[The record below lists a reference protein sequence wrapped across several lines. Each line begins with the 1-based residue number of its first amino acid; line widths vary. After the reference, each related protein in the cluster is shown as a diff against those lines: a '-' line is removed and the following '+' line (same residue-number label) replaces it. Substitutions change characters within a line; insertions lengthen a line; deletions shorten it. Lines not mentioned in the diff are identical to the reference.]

1 MADLLGFVLSGL
13 VSGALYALLA
23 TGLVLSYS
31 ASGLFNFAHGAT
43 AYLCALAFY
52 ELHSGFGWPAVP
64 TAVLLVCVAAPA
76 LGWGLDRL
84 MFRKLA
90 RVGETA
96 QIVATI
102 GLLVALPAL
111 GLWIVELLEDAGASV
126 KPAENQF
133 GLPGVGPS
141 PARSWQLTDGVGIDS
156 DQLITWVATAVVA
169 VGLWILMRHTP
180 LGLKLRA
187 AVDDRSLVE
196 LRGLS
201 ADRLS
206 SIAWM
211 LSSGLAGLAGVLAT
225 PLLGLSA
232 HDFTL
237 FLFVSATAAVL
248 GRFVSIPLAF
258 AGGLGLG
265 VLQNL
270 VAGYANFAERITGF
284 RTAVPFLI
292 LFAGLLLMTRRSRTA
307 GTAAVDAP
315 PVDYLAG
322 RSRLRRW
329 GPWTAAAVLL
339 AAAFYTVT
347 TPFWSGIL
355 AQGLALSLV
364 FVSFTVV
371 TGLGAMVS
379 LAQATFVTGAALVA
393 GLLMS
398 HGWPFVAAAA
408 VGTCAAAVLGALV
421 ALPALRLG
429 GRSLA
434 LATLA
439 LAFLADQVLFQIGWL
454 RNGDTGWSIPRP
466 VFGPVDLNDDRAFGV
481 ALLVL
486 VTAAVAA
493 LSALRG
499 SPSGRAMLAV
509 RSAPAAAMAS
519 GVSVVRTKL
528 VLFTLS
534 AGLAGFGGVMYA
546 SYNTRVT
553 ATDFTAMTGLIW
565 LAVVVAAGLRRPQ
578 FAVVAGLVYALVPH
592 LVSDYV
598 TESVHL
604 PVILFG
610 LAGLALA
617 NDPDGYCAAVSVR
630 VHRRRLVRGGPAGAG
645 VGSGV
650 GAMAGAGAMVGVGTG
665 AGAGAGVKSRPVSGG
680 TGAEPGSEAGVTGGP
695 VEARSGDG
703 AELSG
708 APGGSP
714 GGASRVPGGGTASAS
729 RAPSEG
735 PADASETSSRSPAST
750 SPTPGGGP
758 ADASETSSRSP
769 ASTSRIP
776 SGSPAGTSRAPSEGR
791 ADASETSSQTPASTS
806 RIPGR
811 SPASTSPTPGG
822 GPADASE
829 TSSRSPASASRAVGR
844 GPVDASRAPGGDSA
858 GVARAGAPPMA
869 SSSPAEPPALELRAV
884 RAGYDGAPVLHGVD
898 LAVHPGEIVALLGP
912 NGAGKSTTCRVAA
925 GLVGPLGGQV
935 YVAGRDA
942 TREGAVRRSRAGVVL
957 APEGRGIFPALTIEE
972 NLALYLRE
980 KDQREAVYE
989 RFPGLAGRRGV
1000 PAGSLSGGE
1009 QQMLTLAP
1017 LLQRPPKVLIADEP
1031 SLGLAPRIVEEVFRL
1046 LTELRDTGTALLLV
1060 EEKATEALGVADT
1073 VAYLAQGRVTWCG
1086 PRASVETARLTE
1098 AYLGLAATPEAD
1110 TGADLDSDPGPTSP
1124 MNPTIPSQTRGGV
1137 RP

>member
-141 PARSWQLTDGVGIDS
+141 PAKSWQLTDGVGIDS

-329 GPWTAAAVLL
+329 GPWAAAAVLL
-339 AAAFYTVT
+339 AVAFYTVT

-630 VHRRRLVRGGPAGAG
+630 VHRRRLVRGGPAA
-645 VGSGV
+645 
-650 GAMAGAGAMVGVGTG
+650 AGAGTWKGTRAEAETG
-665 AGAGAGVKSRPVSGG
+665 AATGVSGAPSG
-680 TGAEPGSEAGVTGGP
+680 DPTGVAEAGVP
-695 VEARSGDG
+695 SA
-703 AELSG
+703 
-708 APGGSP
+708 
-714 GGASRVPGGGTASAS
+714 VPS
-729 RAPSEG
+729 
-735 PADASETSSRSPAST
+735 
-750 SPTPGGGP
+750 SPT
-758 ADASETSSRSP
+758 E
-769 ASTSRIP
+769 
-776 SGSPAGTSRAPSEGR
+776 
-791 ADASETSSQTPASTS
+791 
-806 RIPGR
+806 
-811 SPASTSPTPGG
+811 PT
-822 GPADASE
+822 
-829 TSSRSPASASRAVGR
+829 
-844 GPVDASRAPGGDSA
+844 
-858 GVARAGAPPMA
+858 
-869 SSSPAEPPALELRAV
+869 PALELRAV

-1009 QQMLTLAP
+1009 QQMLALAP

-1124 MNPTIPSQTRGGV
+1124 MNPTIPSQPRGGV

>member
-270 VAGYANFAERITGF
+270 VAGYAGFAERITGF

-292 LFAGLLLMTRRSRTA
+292 LFAGLLLLTRRSRTA

-329 GPWTAAAVLL
+329 GPWATAAVLL
-339 AAAFYTVT
+339 AVAFYTVT

-598 TESVHL
+598 TDSVHL

-630 VHRRRLVRGGPAGAG
+630 VHRRRLGRGAPVGAG

-650 GAMAGAGAMVGVGTG
+650 GAMAGVGTG
-665 AGAGAGVKSRPVSGG
+665 AGARSGVEAGAEVKSRPESG
-680 TGAEPGSEAGVTGGP
+680 EP
-695 VEARSGDG
+695 
-703 AELSG
+703 
-708 APGGSP
+708 
-714 GGASRVPGGGTASAS
+714 
-729 RAPSEG
+729 
-735 PADASETSSRSPAST
+735 
-750 SPTPGGGP
+750 
-758 ADASETSSRSP
+758 
-769 ASTSRIP
+769 
-776 SGSPAGTSRAPSEGR
+776 
-791 ADASETSSQTPASTS
+791 
-806 RIPGR
+806 
-811 SPASTSPTPGG
+811 
-822 GPADASE
+822 
-829 TSSRSPASASRAVGR
+829 
-844 GPVDASRAPGGDSA
+844 A
-858 GVARAGAPPMA
+858 GVARTGAPPMT
-869 SSSPAEPPALELRAV
+869 SSSPTEPPALELRAV

-1009 QQMLTLAP
+1009 QQMLALAP

-1098 AYLGLAATPEAD
+1098 AYLGLAATPETD
-1110 TGADLDSDPGPTSP
+1110 TDPETGPGGPASP
-1124 MNPTIPSQTRGGV
+1124 TNPTIPSQTRGGV

>member
-1 MADLLGFVLSGL
+1 MSDLLGFVLSGL

-43 AYLCALAFY
+43 AYLCALSFY

-64 TAVLLVCVAAPA
+64 TALLLVCVVAPA

-111 GLWIVELLEDAGASV
+111 GLWVVELLEDAGASV

-141 PARSWQLTDGVGIDS
+141 PARNWQLMDGVGIDS

-169 VGLWILMRHTP
+169 IGLWILMRHTP
-180 LGLKLRA
+180 LGLRLRA
-187 AVDDRSLVE
+187 AVDNRSLVE
-196 LRGLS
+196 LRGMS

-206 SIAWM
+206 SVAWM

-225 PLLGLSA
+225 PLLGLSS

-248 GRFVSIPLAF
+248 GRFMSIPLAF

-270 VAGYANFAERITGF
+270 VVGYADFAEKITGF

-292 LFAGLLLMTRRSRTA
+292 LFAGLLLMTRRQRTA

-315 PVDYLAG
+315 PIDYLAG
-322 RSRLRRW
+322 KSWMRRW
-329 GPWTAAAVLL
+329 GPWAVGGALL
-339 AAAFYTVT
+339 ALSFYTVT

-355 AQGLALSLV
+355 AQGLAISLV

-398 HGWPFVAAAA
+398 HGWPFIAAAL
-408 VGTCAAAVLGALV
+408 VGTCGAAVLGALV

-439 LAFLADQVLFQIGWL
+439 LAFLADQVLFQMGWL
-454 RNGDTGWSIPRP
+454 RNGDTGWEIPRA
-466 VFGPVDLNDDRAFGV
+466 VFGPVDLSDDRAMGV
-481 ALLVL
+481 AMVVL
-486 VTAAVAA
+486 VAVAVAA

-499 SPSGRAMLAV
+499 SATGRAMLAV

-528 VLFTLS
+528 LLFTLS

-546 SYNTRVT
+546 SFNTRIT
-553 ATDFTAMTGLIW
+553 ATDFTAMTGLVW
-565 LAVVVAAGLRRPQ
+565 LAVVVAAGVRRPQ
-578 FAVVAGLVYALVPH
+578 FAVVAGLVFAIVPH
-592 LVSDYV
+592 LVADYV
-598 TESVHL
+598 TESVQL

-630 VHRRRLVRGGPAGAG
+630 LHRRRLGRGRVASRPAFEDELGGDGGRWPPVVAGPNARRGGTREGLP
-645 VGSGV
+645 
-650 GAMAGAGAMVGVGTG
+650 
-665 AGAGAGVKSRPVSGG
+665 
-680 TGAEPGSEAGVTGGP
+680 
-695 VEARSGDG
+695 
-703 AELSG
+703 
-708 APGGSP
+708 
-714 GGASRVPGGGTASAS
+714 SAL
-729 RAPSEG
+729 
-735 PADASETSSRSPAST
+735 
-750 SPTPGGGP
+750 
-758 ADASETSSRSP
+758 
-769 ASTSRIP
+769 
-776 SGSPAGTSRAPSEGR
+776 
-791 ADASETSSQTPASTS
+791 
-806 RIPGR
+806 
-811 SPASTSPTPGG
+811 
-822 GPADASE
+822 
-829 TSSRSPASASRAVGR
+829 
-844 GPVDASRAPGGDSA
+844 
-858 GVARAGAPPMA
+858 
-869 SSSPAEPPALELRAV
+869 ALRDLH
-884 RAGYDGAPVLHGVD
+884 AGYDGAPVLHGVT
-898 LAVHPGEIVALLGP
+898 LTVHPGEIVALLGP
-912 NGAGKSTTCRVAA
+912 NGAGKSTICRVAA
-925 GLVGPLGGQV
+925 GLIAPTQGQI
-935 YVAGRDA
+935 YVAGADA
-942 TREGAVRRSRAGVVL
+942 TRHGAVRRSRAGVVL

-972 NLALYLRE
+972 NLTLHLPRPDAR
-980 KDQREAVYE
+980 DAVYT
-989 RFPGLAGRRGV
+989 RFPGLAARRKV
-1000 PAGSLSGGE
+1000 TAGSLSGGE
-1009 QQMLTLAP
+1009 QQLLALAP
-1017 LLQRPPKVLIADEP
+1017 LLQRPPDVLIADEP
-1031 SLGLAPRIVEEVFRL
+1031 SLGLAPRVVDEVFRL
-1046 LTELRDTGTALLLV
+1046 LAELRDTGTGLLLV
-1060 EEKATEALGVADT
+1060 EEKAAEILGVADT
-1073 VAYLAQGRVTWCG
+1073 VAYLAQGRVSWCG
-1086 PRASVETARLTE
+1086 PRSEVRADQLTE
-1098 AYLGLAATPEAD
+1098 AYLGIAAQGHSE
-1110 TGADLDSDPGPTSP
+1110 
-1124 MNPTIPSQTRGGV
+1124 GV
-1137 RP
+1137 GRP

>member
-1 MADLLGFVLSGL
+1 MSDLLGFVLSGL

-64 TAVLLVCVAAPA
+64 TALLLVCVVAPA

-111 GLWIVELLEDAGASV
+111 GLWVVELLADAGASV

-141 PARSWQLTDGVGIDS
+141 PATSWQLMDGVGIDS

-180 LGLKLRA
+180 LGLRLRA
-187 AVDDRSLVE
+187 AVDNRSLVE
-196 LRGLS
+196 LRGMS

-206 SIAWM
+206 SVAWM

-225 PLLGLSA
+225 PLLGLSS

-248 GRFVSIPLAF
+248 GRFMSIPLAF

-270 VAGYANFAERITGF
+270 VAGYADFAEKITGF

-292 LFAGLLLMTRRSRTA
+292 LFAGLLLMTRRQRTA

-315 PVDYLAG
+315 PIDYLAG
-322 RSRLRRW
+322 KSWMRRW
-329 GPWTAAAVLL
+329 GPWASGGVLL
-339 AAAFYTVT
+339 ALSFYTVT

-355 AQGLALSLV
+355 AQGLAISLV
-364 FVSFTVV
+364 FISFTVV

-398 HGWPFVAAAA
+398 HGWPFIAAAL
-408 VGTCAAAVLGALV
+408 VGTCGAAVLGALV

-439 LAFLADQVLFQIGWL
+439 LAFLADQVLFQMGWL
-454 RNGDTGWSIPRP
+454 RNGDTGWEIPRA
-466 VFGPVDLNDDRAFGV
+466 VFGPVDLSDDRAMGV
-481 ALLVL
+481 AMVVL
-486 VTAAVAA
+486 VTVAVAA

-499 SPSGRAMLAV
+499 SATGRAMLAV

-528 VLFTLS
+528 LLFTLS

-546 SYNTRVT
+546 SFNTRIT
-553 ATDFTAMTGLIW
+553 ATDFTAMTGLVW
-565 LAVVVAAGLRRPQ
+565 LAVVVAAGVRRPQ
-578 FAVVAGLVYALVPH
+578 FAVVAGLVFAIVPH
-592 LVSDYV
+592 LVADYV
-598 TESVHL
+598 TESVQL

-630 VHRRRLVRGGPAGAG
+630 MHRRRAGATQPVRRLRTNSAKPVMTASKAPAPSGFSGRGGLGEENP
-645 VGSGV
+645 
-650 GAMAGAGAMVGVGTG
+650 
-665 AGAGAGVKSRPVSGG
+665 
-680 TGAEPGSEAGVTGGP
+680 
-695 VEARSGDG
+695 
-703 AELSG
+703 
-708 APGGSP
+708 
-714 GGASRVPGGGTASAS
+714 
-729 RAPSEG
+729 PSL
-735 PADASETSSRSPAST
+735 
-750 SPTPGGGP
+750 
-758 ADASETSSRSP
+758 
-769 ASTSRIP
+769 
-776 SGSPAGTSRAPSEGR
+776 
-791 ADASETSSQTPASTS
+791 
-806 RIPGR
+806 
-811 SPASTSPTPGG
+811 
-822 GPADASE
+822 
-829 TSSRSPASASRAVGR
+829 
-844 GPVDASRAPGGDSA
+844 
-858 GVARAGAPPMA
+858 
-869 SSSPAEPPALELRAV
+869 ALRDV
-884 RAGYDGAPVLHGVD
+884 HAGYDGAPVLHGVT
-898 LAVHPGEIVALLGP
+898 LTVHPGEIVALLGP
-912 NGAGKSTTCRVAA
+912 NGAGKSTTCKAAA
-925 GLVGPLGGQV
+925 GLLAPTRGRIH
-935 YVAGRDA
+935 VAGADA
-942 TREGAVRRSRAGVVL
+942 THRGPVHRSRAGIVL
-957 APEGRGIFPALTIEE
+957 APEGRGIFPSLTIEE
-972 NLALYLRE
+972 NLTLHLPEGDAR
-980 KDQREAVYE
+980 DAVYE
-989 RFPGLAGRRGV
+989 RFPGLAARRKV
-1000 PAGSLSGGE
+1000 TAGSLSGGE
-1009 QQMLTLAP
+1009 QQMLALAP

-1031 SLGLAPRIVEEVFRL
+1031 SLGLAPRVVEEVFRL
-1046 LTELRDTGTALLLV
+1046 LAELRDAGTGLLLV
-1060 EEKATEALGVADT
+1060 EEKAAEILGIADT
-1073 VAYLAQGRVTWCG
+1073 VAYLAQGRISWCG
-1086 PRASVETARLTE
+1086 PRSEVRADQLTE
-1098 AYLGLAATPEAD
+1098 AYLGIAAQGHTE
-1110 TGADLDSDPGPTSP
+1110 
-1124 MNPTIPSQTRGGV
+1124 GV
-1137 RP
+1137 ARP

>member
-111 GLWIVELLEDAGASV
+111 GLWIVELLEDAGTSV

-141 PARSWQLTDGVGIDS
+141 PAKSWQLADGVGIDS

-169 VGLWILMRHTP
+169 VGLWVLMRHTP

-270 VAGYANFAERITGF
+270 VAGYAGFAERITGF

-292 LFAGLLLMTRRSRTA
+292 LFAGLLLLTRRSRTA

-329 GPWTAAAVLL
+329 GPWAVAAVLL
-339 AAAFYTVT
+339 AVAFYTVT

-439 LAFLADQVLFQIGWL
+439 LAFLADQVLFQMGWL

-481 ALLVL
+481 ALLIL

-630 VHRRRLVRGGPAGAG
+630 VHRRRLGRGGPAGAET
-645 VGSGV
+645 S
-650 GAMAGAGAMVGVGTG
+650 MGT
-665 AGAGAGVKSRPVSGG
+665 R
-680 TGAEPGSEAGVTGGP
+680 AEPKGGPAGVT
-695 VEARSGDG
+695 ET
-703 AELSG
+703 G
-708 APGGSP
+708 APP
-714 GGASRVPGGGTASAS
+714 A
-729 RAPSEG
+729 AP
-735 PADASETSSRSPAST
+735 T
-750 SPTPGGGP
+750 SPTEP
-758 ADASETSSRSP
+758 A
-769 ASTSRIP
+769 
-776 SGSPAGTSRAPSEGR
+776 
-791 ADASETSSQTPASTS
+791 
-806 RIPGR
+806 
-811 SPASTSPTPGG
+811 
-822 GPADASE
+822 
-829 TSSRSPASASRAVGR
+829 
-844 GPVDASRAPGGDSA
+844 
-858 GVARAGAPPMA
+858 
-869 SSSPAEPPALELRAV
+869 PALQLRAV
-884 RAGYDGAPVLHGVD
+884 RAGYDGTPVLHGVD

-925 GLVGPLGGQV
+925 GLVGPLGGRV

-1009 QQMLTLAP
+1009 QQMLALAP

-1098 AYLGLAATPEAD
+1098 AYLGLAAGPEAD
-1110 TGADLDSDPGPTSP
+1110 TDPEAGPAAGSEAGADPSPGPGAEPGPTSP
-1124 MNPTIPSQTRGGV
+1124 VNPTVPSQTRGGV

>member
-1 MADLLGFVLSGL
+1 MSDLLGFVLSGL

-43 AYLCALAFY
+43 AYLCALVFY
-52 ELHSGFGWPAVP
+52 ELHSGLDWPAVP
-64 TAVLLVCVAAPA
+64 TAVLVIGVLAPT

-111 GLWIVELLEDAGASV
+111 GLWIVELLEDAGVSV

-141 PARSWQLTDGVGIDS
+141 PAKSWQLMDGVGVDS

-180 LGLKLRA
+180 LGLQLRA
-187 AVDDRSLVE
+187 AVDNRSLVE
-196 LRGLS
+196 LRGMS

-211 LSSGLAGLAGVLAT
+211 LSSALAGLAGVLAT

-270 VAGYANFAERITGF
+270 VAGYATFAERITGF

-292 LFAGLLLMTRRSRTA
+292 LFAGLLVLTRRQRTA
-307 GTAAVDAP
+307 GTAAAMDPP

-322 RSRLRRW
+322 RSWVRRW
-329 GPWTAAAVLL
+329 GPWAVAALVL
-339 AAAFYTVT
+339 ATAFYTVT

-364 FVSFTVV
+364 FISFTVV

-421 ALPALRLG
+421 ALPALRVG

-439 LAFLADQVLFQIGWL
+439 LAFLADQVLFQMGWL
-454 RNGDTGWSIPRP
+454 RNGDTGWAIPRP
-466 VFGPVDLNDDRAFGV
+466 VFGPVDLSDDRAMGV
-481 ALLVL
+481 AMIVL
-486 VTAAVAA
+486 VALAVAA
-493 LSALRG
+493 LSALRD

-519 GVSVVRTKL
+519 GVSVIRTKL
-528 VLFTLS
+528 MLFTLS

-546 SYNTRVT
+546 SYSTRIT

-565 LAVVVAAGLRRPQ
+565 LAVVVAAGVRRPQ
-578 FAVVAGLVYALVPH
+578 FAVVAGLVFAVVPH
-592 LVSDYV
+592 LLSDYV

-604 PVILFG
+604 PVVLFG

-617 NDPDGYCAAVSVR
+617 NDPDGYAAAVSTR
-630 VHRRRLVRGGPAGAG
+630 LHRRRTTPTPRTAPEAPPATAPR
-645 VGSGV
+645 
-650 GAMAGAGAMVGVGTG
+650 T
-665 AGAGAGVKSRPVSGG
+665 P
-680 TGAEPGSEAGVTGGP
+680 AE
-695 VEARSGDG
+695 
-703 AELSG
+703 
-708 APGGSP
+708 
-714 GGASRVPGGGTASAS
+714 
-729 RAPSEG
+729 APS
-735 PADASETSSRSPAST
+735 PA
-750 SPTPGGGP
+750 
-758 ADASETSSRSP
+758 
-769 ASTSRIP
+769 
-776 SGSPAGTSRAPSEGR
+776 
-791 ADASETSSQTPASTS
+791 
-806 RIPGR
+806 
-811 SPASTSPTPGG
+811 
-822 GPADASE
+822 
-829 TSSRSPASASRAVGR
+829 
-844 GPVDASRAPGGDSA
+844 
-858 GVARAGAPPMA
+858 
-869 SSSPAEPPALELRAV
+869 ALELRAV
-884 RAGYDGAPVLHGVD
+884 HAGYDGAPVLHGVD
-898 LAVHPGEIVALLGP
+898 LAVRPGEILALLGP

-925 GLVGPLGGQV
+925 GLLAPLTGQV
-935 YVAGRDA
+935 YVVGRDA
-942 TREGAVRRSRAGVVL
+942 TRERAVGRSRAGVVL
-957 APEGRGIFPALTIEE
+957 APEGRGIFPSLTVEE
-972 NLALYLRE
+972 NLALRLRARDE
-980 KDQREAVYE
+980 RAAVYA
-989 RFPGLAGRRGV
+989 RFPVLAARHGV
-1000 PAGSLSGGE
+1000 LAGSLSGGE
-1009 QQMLTLAP
+1009 QQILALAP
-1017 LLQRPPKVLIADEP
+1017 LLQRPPDVLIADEP
-1031 SLGLAPRIVEEVFRL
+1031 SLGLAPRVVEEVFRL
-1046 LTELRDTGTALLLV
+1046 LTELKEAGTALLLV
-1060 EEKATEALGVADT
+1060 EEKAAEVLGVADT
-1073 VAYLAQGRVTWCG
+1073 VAYLSRGRVTWCG
-1086 PRASVETARLTE
+1086 PREEVEADRLTE
-1098 AYLGLAATPEAD
+1098 AYLGIGAGTGGSPQHGPRPE
-1110 TGADLDSDPGPTSP
+1110 G
-1124 MNPTIPSQTRGGV
+1124 MV

>member
-1 MADLLGFVLSGL
+1 MSDLLGFVLSGL

-43 AYLCALAFY
+43 AYLCALSFY

-64 TAVLLVCVAAPA
+64 TALLLVCVVAPA

-111 GLWIVELLEDAGASV
+111 GLWVVELLEDAGASV

-141 PARSWQLTDGVGIDS
+141 PARNWQLMDGVGIDS

-169 VGLWILMRHTP
+169 IGLWILMRHTP
-180 LGLKLRA
+180 LGLRLRA
-187 AVDDRSLVE
+187 AVDNRSLVE
-196 LRGLS
+196 LRGMS

-206 SIAWM
+206 SVAWM

-225 PLLGLSA
+225 PLLGLSS

-248 GRFVSIPLAF
+248 GRFMSIPLAF

-270 VAGYANFAERITGF
+270 VVGYADFAEKITGF

-292 LFAGLLLMTRRSRTA
+292 LFAGLLLMTRRQRTA

-315 PVDYLAG
+315 PIDYLAG
-322 RSRLRRW
+322 KSWMRRW
-329 GPWTAAAVLL
+329 GPWAVGGALL
-339 AAAFYTVT
+339 ALSFYTVT

-355 AQGLALSLV
+355 AQGLAISLV

-398 HGWPFVAAAA
+398 HGWPFIAAAL
-408 VGTCAAAVLGALV
+408 VGTCGAAVLGALV

-439 LAFLADQVLFQIGWL
+439 LAFLADQVLFQMGWL
-454 RNGDTGWSIPRP
+454 RNGDTGWEIPRA
-466 VFGPVDLNDDRAFGV
+466 VFGPVDLSDDRAMGV
-481 ALLVL
+481 AMVVL
-486 VTAAVAA
+486 VAVAVAA

-499 SPSGRAMLAV
+499 SATGRAMLAV

-528 VLFTLS
+528 LLFTLS

-546 SYNTRVT
+546 SFNTRIT
-553 ATDFTAMTGLIW
+553 ATDFTAMTGLVW
-565 LAVVVAAGLRRPQ
+565 LAVVVAAGVRRPQ
-578 FAVVAGLVYALVPH
+578 FAVVAGLVFAIVPH
-592 LVSDYV
+592 LVADYV
-598 TESVHL
+598 TESVQL

-630 VHRRRLVRGGPAGAG
+630 LHRRRLGRGGVA
-645 VGSGV
+645 
-650 GAMAGAGAMVGVGTG
+650 
-665 AGAGAGVKSRPVSGG
+665 SRPAFEDELGGDGGRRPPVVAGPNAGRGG
-680 TGAEPGSEAGVTGGP
+680 T
-695 VEARSGDG
+695 R
-703 AELSG
+703 
-708 APGGSP
+708 
-714 GGASRVPGGGTASAS
+714 
-729 RAPSEG
+729 EG
-735 PADASETSSRSPAST
+735 
-750 SPTPGGGP
+750 
-758 ADASETSSRSP
+758 
-769 ASTSRIP
+769 IP
-776 SGSPAGTSRAPSEGR
+776 S
-791 ADASETSSQTPASTS
+791 
-806 RIPGR
+806 
-811 SPASTSPTPGG
+811 
-822 GPADASE
+822 
-829 TSSRSPASASRAVGR
+829 
-844 GPVDASRAPGGDSA
+844 
-858 GVARAGAPPMA
+858 
-869 SSSPAEPPALELRAV
+869 ALALRDLH
-884 RAGYDGAPVLHGVD
+884 AGYDGAPVLHGVT
-898 LAVHPGEIVALLGP
+898 LTVHPGEIVALLGP
-912 NGAGKSTTCRVAA
+912 NGAGKSTICRVAA
-925 GLVGPLGGQV
+925 GLIAPTQGQI
-935 YVAGRDA
+935 YVAGADA
-942 TREGAVRRSRAGVVL
+942 TRHGAVRRSRAGVVL

-972 NLALYLRE
+972 NLTLHLPRPDAR
-980 KDQREAVYE
+980 DAVYT
-989 RFPGLAGRRGV
+989 RFPGLAARRKV
-1000 PAGSLSGGE
+1000 TAGSLSGGE
-1009 QQMLTLAP
+1009 QQLLALAP
-1017 LLQRPPKVLIADEP
+1017 LLQRPPDVLIADEP
-1031 SLGLAPRIVEEVFRL
+1031 SLGLAPRVVDEVFRL
-1046 LTELRDTGTALLLV
+1046 LAELRDAGTGLLLV
-1060 EEKATEALGVADT
+1060 EEKAAEILGVADT
-1073 VAYLAQGRVTWCG
+1073 VAYLAQGRVSWCG
-1086 PRASVETARLTE
+1086 PRSEVRADQLTE
-1098 AYLGLAATPEAD
+1098 AYLGIAAQGHSE
-1110 TGADLDSDPGPTSP
+1110 
-1124 MNPTIPSQTRGGV
+1124 GV
-1137 RP
+1137 GRP

>member
-270 VAGYANFAERITGF
+270 VAGYAGFAERITGF

-292 LFAGLLLMTRRSRTA
+292 LFAGLLLLTRRSRTA

-322 RSRLRRW
+322 RSWLRRW
-329 GPWTAAAVLL
+329 GPWAAAAVLL

-578 FAVVAGLVYALVPH
+578 FAVVAGLVYTLVPH

-630 VHRRRLVRGGPAGAG
+630 VHRRRLGRGVPAGG
-645 VGSGV
+645 
-650 GAMAGAGAMVGVGTG
+650 GAGTWMGTGTEAGTG
-665 AGAGAGVKSRPVSGG
+665 AATGV
-680 TGAEPGSEAGVTGGP
+680 TGAESEAASGATGGTVGTP
-695 VEARSGDG
+695 SG
-703 AELSG
+703 
-708 APGGSP
+708 
-714 GGASRVPGGGTASAS
+714 S
-729 RAPSEG
+729 RAEVFR
-735 PADASETSSRSPAST
+735 A
-750 SPTPGGGP
+750 
-758 ADASETSSRSP
+758 
-769 ASTSRIP
+769 P
-776 SGSPAGTSRAPSEGR
+776 SGSPTGGSGAPSGDPNGV
-791 ADASETSSQTPASTS
+791 AETGVPSAVP
-806 RIPGR
+806 P
-811 SPASTSPTPGG
+811 SPT
-822 GPADASE
+822 
-829 TSSRSPASASRAVGR
+829 
-844 GPVDASRAPGGDSA
+844 
-858 GVARAGAPPMA
+858 
-869 SSSPAEPPALELRAV
+869 EPTPALELRAV

-1009 QQMLTLAP
+1009 QQMLALAP

-1098 AYLGLAATPEAD
+1098 AYLGLAATPEAEAGPD
-1110 TGADLDSDPGPTSP
+1110 PGSEAEPDPTPDPNPGADVGPTSP
-1124 MNPTIPSQTRGGV
+1124 TNPTIPSQTRGGV

>member
-64 TAVLLVCVAAPA
+64 TAVLLVCVLAPA

-111 GLWIVELLEDAGASV
+111 GLWTVELLADAGASV
-126 KPAENQF
+126 EPAENQF

-141 PARSWQLTDGVGIDS
+141 PAKSWQPVDGVGVDS
-156 DQLITWVATAVVA
+156 DQLIIWAATAVVA
-169 VGLWILMRHTP
+169 LGLWVLMRHTP

-187 AVDDRSLVE
+187 AVDNRSLVE

-248 GRFVSIPLAF
+248 GRFVSVPLAF
-258 AGGLGLG
+258 VGGLGLG

-270 VAGYANFAERITGF
+270 VAGYADFAERITGF

-292 LFAGLLLMTRRSRTA
+292 LFAGLLLLTRRGRTA
-307 GTAAVDAP
+307 GTAAVDPP

-329 GPWTAAAVLL
+329 GPWAVAAVLL
-339 AAAFYTVT
+339 AISFYTVT
-347 TPFWSGIL
+347 TPFWTGLL

-364 FVSFTVV
+364 FMSFTVV

-393 GLLMS
+393 GLLLS

-439 LAFLADQVLFQIGWL
+439 LAFLADQVLFQIGPL
-454 RNGDTGWSIPRP
+454 RNGDTGWAVPRP
-466 VFGPVDLNDDRAFGV
+466 VLGPVDLGDDRALGV
-481 ALLVL
+481 ALTVL
-486 VTAAVAA
+486 VAAAVAA
-493 LSALRG
+493 LSALRN

-578 FAVVAGLVYALVPH
+578 FAVVAGLVYAVVPH
-592 LVSDYV
+592 LIAEHL
-598 TESVHL
+598 TESTHL

-617 NDPDGYCAAVSVR
+617 NDPDGYCAAIPVR
-630 VHRRRLVRGGPAGAG
+630 LHGRRL
-645 VGSGV
+645 
-650 GAMAGAGAMVGVGTG
+650 
-665 AGAGAGVKSRPVSGG
+665 AGAGAGV
-680 TGAEPGSEAGVTGGP
+680 GAAASEA
-695 VEARSGDG
+695 A
-703 AELSG
+703 
-708 APGGSP
+708 
-714 GGASRVPGGGTASAS
+714 
-729 RAPSEG
+729 
-735 PADASETSSRSPAST
+735 
-750 SPTPGGGP
+750 
-758 ADASETSSRSP
+758 
-769 ASTSRIP
+769 
-776 SGSPAGTSRAPSEGR
+776 R
-791 ADASETSSQTPASTS
+791 ADAGATSAAVAGADSTGTVASDAVAA
-806 RIPGR
+806 G
-811 SPASTSPTPGG
+811 AGSTG
-822 GPADASE
+822 A
-829 TSSRSPASASRAVGR
+829 
-844 GPVDASRAPGGDSA
+844 APGSAVPDGAGANSVAARGTVSPGSGDADSA
-858 GVARAGAPPMA
+858 GPSTTDEGTADGGSADAATAAMPARAGTGRAVA
-869 SSSPAEPPALELRAV
+869 GVGGGRQADVTGRAGGEAVATALRLSRV
-884 RAGYDGAPVLHGVD
+884 RAGYGRAAVLHGVD
-898 LAVHPGEIVALLGP
+898 LAVRPGEILALLGP

-925 GLVGPLGGQV
+925 GLVAPLAGQV

-942 TREGAVRRSRAGVVL
+942 TRDGAVRRSRAGVVL

-972 NLALYLRE
+972 NLALYLR
-980 KDQREAVYE
+980 QRNAREAVYE

-1000 PAGSLSGGE
+1000 PAGALSGGE
-1009 QQMLTLAP
+1009 QQMLALAP

-1031 SLGLAPRIVEEVFRL
+1031 SLGLAPRVVEEVFRL
-1046 LTELRDTGTALLLV
+1046 LTELRGHGTALLLV
-1060 EEKATEALGVADT
+1060 EEKATEVLKVADT
-1073 VAYLAQGRVTWCG
+1073 VAYLAQGRVSWCG
-1086 PRASVETARLTE
+1086 PRAAVEADRLTE
-1098 AYLGLAATPEAD
+1098 AYLGLVSAGE
-1110 TGADLDSDPGPTSP
+1110 
-1124 MNPTIPSQTRGGV
+1124 GV
-1137 RP
+1137 ARP

>member
-64 TAVLLVCVAAPA
+64 TAVLLVCVLAPA

-111 GLWIVELLEDAGASV
+111 GLWIVELLADAGTSV

-141 PARSWQLTDGVGIDS
+141 PATSWQPVDGVGVDS
-156 DQLITWVATAVVA
+156 DQLIIWAATAVVA
-169 VGLWILMRHTP
+169 LGLWILMRHTP

-187 AVDDRSLVE
+187 AVDNRSLVE

-248 GRFVSIPLAF
+248 GRFVSVPLAF
-258 AGGLGLG
+258 VGGLGLG

-270 VAGYANFAERITGF
+270 VAGYADFAERITGF

-292 LFAGLLLMTRRSRTA
+292 LFAGLLLLTRRGRTA
-307 GTAAVDAP
+307 GTAAVDPP
-315 PVDYLAG
+315 PVDYLTG
-322 RSRLRRW
+322 RSALRRW
-329 GPWTAAAVLL
+329 GPWAVAAVLL
-339 AAAFYTVT
+339 AASFYTVT
-347 TPFWSGIL
+347 TPFWSGLL

-364 FVSFTVV
+364 FMSFTVV

-393 GLLMS
+393 GLLLS

-408 VGTCAAAVLGALV
+408 VGTCAAAALGALV

-439 LAFLADQVLFQIGWL
+439 LAFLADQVLFQIGRL
-454 RNGDTGWSIPRP
+454 RNGDTGWAVPRP
-466 VFGPVDLNDDRAFGV
+466 VLGPVDLGDDRALGV
-481 ALLVL
+481 ALTVL
-486 VTAAVAA
+486 VAAAVAA
-493 LSALRG
+493 LGALRN

-528 VLFTLS
+528 LLFTLS

-592 LVSDYV
+592 LVSEHV
-598 TESVHL
+598 TESTHL

-617 NDPDGYCAAVSVR
+617 NDPDGYCAAVPAR
-630 VHRRRLVRGGPAGAG
+630 LHRRRLAGSGTTPPGPDTGPAAGPATAPPTGPPAAGTSTGAPPATATAAAGTAATAG
-645 VGSGV
+645 VSITAGS
-650 GAMAGAGAMVGVGTG
+650 TG
-665 AGAGAGVKSRPVSGG
+665 AGSGG
-680 TGAEPGSEAGVTGGP
+680 ADSGG
-695 VEARSGDG
+695 
-703 AELSG
+703 
-708 APGGSP
+708 
-714 GGASRVPGGGTASAS
+714 
-729 RAPSEG
+729 EG
-735 PADASETSSRSPAST
+735 
-750 SPTPGGGP
+750 
-758 ADASETSSRSP
+758 
-769 ASTSRIP
+769 
-776 SGSPAGTSRAPSEGR
+776 
-791 ADASETSSQTPASTS
+791 
-806 RIPGR
+806 
-811 SPASTSPTPGG
+811 
-822 GPADASE
+822 
-829 TSSRSPASASRAVGR
+829 
-844 GPVDASRAPGGDSA
+844 
-858 GVARAGAPPMA
+858 GVA
-869 SSSPAEPPALELRAV
+869 LRLCGV

-898 LAVHPGEIVALLGP
+898 LAVRAGGILALLGP

-925 GLVGPLGGQV
+925 GLVSPLAGQV

-942 TREGAVRRSRAGVVL
+942 TRDGAVRRSRAGVVL

-972 NLALYLRE
+972 NLALYLRGR
-980 KDQREAVYE
+980 DGRDAREAVYE

-1000 PAGSLSGGE
+1000 PAGALSGGE
-1009 QQMLTLAP
+1009 QQMLALAP

-1031 SLGLAPRIVEEVFRL
+1031 SLGLAPRVVEEVFRL
-1046 LTELRDTGTALLLV
+1046 LTELRDHGTALLLV
-1060 EEKATEALGVADT
+1060 EEKAGEVLEIADT
-1073 VAYLAQGRVTWCG
+1073 VAYLAEGRVAWCG
-1086 PRASVETARLTE
+1086 PRSAVRADRLTE
-1098 AYLGLAATPEAD
+1098 AYLGLAATRE
-1110 TGADLDSDPGPTSP
+1110 GAA
-1124 MNPTIPSQTRGGV
+1124 

>member
-1 MADLLGFVLSGL
+1 MSDLLGFVLSGL

-64 TAVLLVCVAAPA
+64 TALLLVAVVAPA

-90 RVGETA
+90 RVGESA

-111 GLWIVELLEDAGASV
+111 GLWVVELLQDAGASV
-126 KPAENQF
+126 EPAENQF

-180 LGLKLRA
+180 LGLRLRA
-187 AVDDRSLVE
+187 AVDNRSLVE
-196 LRGLS
+196 LRGIS
-201 ADRLS
+201 ADLLS
-206 SIAWM
+206 SVAWM
-211 LSSGLAGLAGVLAT
+211 LSSALAGLAGVLAT
-225 PLLGLSA
+225 PLLGLSS

-248 GRFVSIPLAF
+248 GRFLSIPLAF

-270 VAGYANFAERITGF
+270 VAGYADFAEKITGF

-292 LFAGLLLMTRRSRTA
+292 LFAGLLLLTRRQRTA
-307 GTAAVDAP
+307 GTAAADTP

-322 RSRLRRW
+322 RSWARRW
-329 GPWTAAAVLL
+329 GPWAAAAVLMAL
-339 AAAFYTVT
+339 ALYTVT
-347 TPFWSGIL
+347 TPFWSGII
-355 AQGLALSLV
+355 AQGLTISLV

-398 HGWPFVAAAA
+398 HGWPFLAAALA
-408 VGTCAAAVLGALV
+408 GTCAAAALGALV

-439 LAFLADQVLFQIGWL
+439 LAFLADQVLFQMGWL
-454 RNGDTGWSIPRP
+454 RNGDTGWEIPRP
-466 VFGPVDLNDDRAFGV
+466 VFGPVDLSDDRAMGV
-481 ALLVL
+481 AMIVL
-486 VTAAVAA
+486 GTAAVAA
-493 LSALRG
+493 LGALRN
-499 SPSGRAMLAV
+499 SASGRAMLAV

-528 VLFTLS
+528 LLFTLS

-546 SYNTRVT
+546 SFNTRIT
-553 ATDFTAMTGLIW
+553 ATDFTAMTGLVW
-565 LAVVVAAGLRRPQ
+565 LAVAVAAGVRRAQ
-578 FAVVAGLVYALVPH
+578 FAVVAGLVFAIVPH
-592 LVSDYV
+592 LVADYV

-617 NDPDGYCAAVSVR
+617 NDPDGYCAALPVR
-630 VHRRRLVRGGPAGAG
+630 MHRRRRQRAAALTAGAASAPLANEERAPVRASWPAGAG
-645 VGSGV
+645 
-650 GAMAGAGAMVGVGTG
+650 
-665 AGAGAGVKSRPVSGG
+665 
-680 TGAEPGSEAGVTGGP
+680 PGH
-695 VEARSGDG
+695 
-703 AELSG
+703 
-708 APGGSP
+708 
-714 GGASRVPGGGTASAS
+714 
-729 RAPSEG
+729 
-735 PADASETSSRSPAST
+735 
-750 SPTPGGGP
+750 
-758 ADASETSSRSP
+758 
-769 ASTSRIP
+769 
-776 SGSPAGTSRAPSEGR
+776 
-791 ADASETSSQTPASTS
+791 
-806 RIPGR
+806 
-811 SPASTSPTPGG
+811 
-822 GPADASE
+822 
-829 TSSRSPASASRAVGR
+829 
-844 GPVDASRAPGGDSA
+844 
-858 GVARAGAPPMA
+858 
-869 SSSPAEPPALELRAV
+869 EPPALALHDL
-884 RAGYDGAPVLHGVD
+884 RAGYDGTPVLHGVD
-898 LAVHPGEIVALLGP
+898 LTVRPGEIVALLGP
-912 NGAGKSTTCRVAA
+912 NGAGKSTTCLAAA
-925 GLVGPLGGQV
+925 GLVRPLSGQV
-935 YVAGRDA
+935 YVDGHDA
-942 TREGAVRRSRAGVVL
+942 TRRGAVHRARAGVVL

-972 NLALYLRE
+972 NLAVYLRE
-980 KDQREAVYE
+980 RDARDAVYE
-989 RFPGLAGRRGV
+989 RFPGLAARRRV

-1009 QQMLTLAP
+1009 QQLLALAP

-1031 SLGLAPRIVEEVFRL
+1031 SLGLAPRVVDDVFRL
-1046 LTELRDTGTALLLV
+1046 LTELRDAGTGLLLV
-1060 EEKATEALGVADT
+1060 EEKAAEILGVADT
-1073 VAYLAQGRVTWCG
+1073 VAYLAQGRVSWCG
-1086 PRASVETARLTE
+1086 PRSEVRTDRLTE
-1098 AYLGLAATPEAD
+1098 AYLGMAPDDGRQA
-1110 TGADLDSDPGPTSP
+1110 GGPRETK
-1124 MNPTIPSQTRGGV
+1124 GV
-1137 RP
+1137 ARP

>member
-1 MADLLGFVLSGL
+1 MSDLLAFVLSGL

-52 ELHSGFGWPAVP
+52 ELHSGLGWPAVP
-64 TAVLLVCVAAPA
+64 TALLLVCVASPL

-111 GLWIVELLEDAGASV
+111 GLWVVELLDDAGVSV

-141 PARSWQLTDGVGIDS
+141 PAKNWQLMDGVGIDS
-156 DQLITWVATAVVA
+156 DQLITWVATAAVA
-169 VGLWILMRHTP
+169 LGLWILMRHTT
-180 LGLKLRA
+180 LGLRLRA
-187 AVDDRSLVE
+187 AVDNRSLVE
-196 LRGLS
+196 LRGMS

-206 SIAWM
+206 TVAWM

-248 GRFVSIPLAF
+248 GRFASVPLAF

-270 VAGYANFAERITGF
+270 VAGYSSFAERITGF

-292 LFAGLLLMTRRSRTA
+292 LFAGLLLLTRRQRTA
-307 GTAAVDAP
+307 GTAAADAP
-315 PVDYLAG
+315 PVDYLTG
-322 RSRLRRW
+322 RPWVRKW
-329 GPWTAAAVLL
+329 GPWSVAAVLL

-398 HGWPFVAAAA
+398 HGWPFIAAAL
-408 VGTCAAAVLGALV
+408 VGTCVAAVLGALV

-429 GRSLA
+429 GRTLA

-439 LAFLADQVLFQIGWL
+439 LAFLADQVLFQMGWL
-454 RNGDTGWSIPRP
+454 RNGDTGWEIPRP
-466 VFGPVDLNDDRAFGV
+466 VLGPVDLGDDRAMGV
-481 ALLVL
+481 AMVVL
-486 VTAAVAA
+486 CATAVAA
-493 LSALRG
+493 LGALRN

-519 GVSVVRTKL
+519 GVSVIRTKL
-528 VLFTLS
+528 LLFTLS

-546 SYNTRVT
+546 SYNTRIT

-565 LAVVVAAGLRRPQ
+565 LAVVVAAGVRRPQ
-578 FAVVAGLVYALVPH
+578 FAVVAGLVYAIVPH
-592 LVSDYV
+592 LVADYV
-598 TESVHL
+598 TDSVHL
-604 PVILFG
+604 PVVLFG

-617 NDPDGYCAAVSVR
+617 NDPDGYCAAISVR
-630 VHRRRLVRGGPAGAG
+630 RHRHRSTKPGAG
-645 VGSGV
+645 V
-650 GAMAGAGAMVGVGTG
+650 
-665 AGAGAGVKSRPVSGG
+665 PVSGE
-680 TGAEPGSEAGVTGGP
+680 TGP
-695 VEARSGDG
+695 
-703 AELSG
+703 
-708 APGGSP
+708 AP
-714 GGASRVPGGGTASAS
+714 AATTASAS
-729 RAPSEG
+729 G
-735 PADASETSSRSPAST
+735 
-750 SPTPGGGP
+750 
-758 ADASETSSRSP
+758 
-769 ASTSRIP
+769 
-776 SGSPAGTSRAPSEGR
+776 SGT
-791 ADASETSSQTPASTS
+791 
-806 RIPGR
+806 
-811 SPASTSPTPGG
+811 
-822 GPADASE
+822 
-829 TSSRSPASASRAVGR
+829 
-844 GPVDASRAPGGDSA
+844 
-858 GVARAGAPPMA
+858 
-869 SSSPAEPPALELRAV
+869 PPALELRGLH
-884 RAGYDGAPVLHGVD
+884 AGYDGAPVLHGVGI
-898 LAVHPGEIVALLGP
+898 AVHPGEIVALLGP
-912 NGAGKSTTCRVAA
+912 NGAGKSTTCRTAA
-925 GLVGPLGGQV
+925 GLLTPLRGQV
-935 YVAGRDA
+935 YVAGRDV
-942 TREGAVRRSRAGVVL
+942 TREGPVRRARAGVLL

-972 NLALYLRE
+972 NLTLHLPDKHA
-980 KDQREAVYE
+980 REAVYE
-989 RFPGLAGRRGV
+989 RFAGLAARRNV
-1000 PAGSLSGGE
+1000 TAGALSGGE
-1009 QQMLTLAP
+1009 QQLLALAP
-1017 LLQRPPKVLIADEP
+1017 LLQEPPRVLIADEP
-1031 SLGLAPRIVEEVFRL
+1031 SLGLAPRIVEDVFRL
-1046 LTELRDTGTALLLV
+1046 LTELRDAGTGLLLV
-1060 EEKATEALGVADT
+1060 EEKATEILGVADT
-1073 VAYLAQGRVTWCG
+1073 VAYLDRGRVSWCG
-1086 PRASVETARLTE
+1086 PRAEVQADRLTE
-1098 AYLGLAATPEAD
+1098 AYLGLAASGPGTAQDAAEE
-1110 TGADLDSDPGPTSP
+1110 GA
-1124 MNPTIPSQTRGGV
+1124 V